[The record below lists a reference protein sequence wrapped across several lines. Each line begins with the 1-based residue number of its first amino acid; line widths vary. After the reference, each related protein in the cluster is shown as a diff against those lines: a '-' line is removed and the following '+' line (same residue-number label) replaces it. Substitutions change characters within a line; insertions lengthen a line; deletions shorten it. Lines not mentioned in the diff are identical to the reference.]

1 MNFKIMNKKLL
12 YKLCILLF
20 AYSIFMFFNNF
31 IFGNYVFA
39 DDFTSALDI
48 NASSAL
54 LVDNKTN
61 KILYSKNENKKIF
74 PASTTKIVTAILVL
88 ENHSLDEKV
97 TASYDAVMS
106 IPSGYSTADIQ
117 IEEELTVEQLLELL
131 LVHSAN
137 DAANVL
143 AEYAGGSVSSFVSMM
158 NTKAN
163 ELGLSN
169 THFTNPYG
177 LQDDNHYTTAHDL
190 AIIMQ
195 YCLKNDDFRKI
206 AGQASCA
213 IPATNKSNPRKY
225 DSTNE
230 LLIAGNSNYYSNL
243 IAGKTGYTS
252 KAGGCLVSAAYNNNL
267 ELVGVI
273 LNSNNRF
280 KDTRSLYNYG
290 YKNFSIKNIVNEK
303 DIITNIEVKNA
314 TKNTKSLNLL
324 VSEDIPVLANNSD
337 DLTAIQPEIS
347 LNDNIE
353 APIEEGQAIGKVS
366 YTVNGITYTTNLIA
380 ANNVEKS
387 KLFTYILYGFGFLIL
402 ILIIY
407 RLFKNSKKTIR
418 RR

>member
-1 MNFKIMNKKLL
+1 MNLKIN
-12 YKLCILLF
+12 YKN
-20 AYSIFMFFNNF
+20 SICKVLIVLTLTIFVLIGNIGTFGTYVLANNTNS
-31 IFGNYVFA
+31 GP
-39 DDFTSALDI
+39 DI
-48 NASSAL
+48 NAKSAL
-54 LVDNKTN
+54 LIDNKTN
-61 KILYSKNENKKIF
+61 KVLYSKDMNRKMF
-74 PASTTKIVTAILVL
+74 PASTTKILTAILVL

-97 TASYDAVMS
+97 TASYNAVMT
-106 IPSGYSTADIQ
+106 IPSGYSTANIQ
-117 IEEELTVEQLLELL
+117 IDEVLTVEQLLELL

-143 AEYAGGSVSSFVSMM
+143 AEYTGGSIDSFVAMM
-158 NTKAN
+158 NTKIN
-163 ELGLSN
+163 ELGLSD

-177 LQDDNHYTTAHDL
+177 LQDNNHYTTTHDL

-213 IPATNKSNPRKY
+213 IPSTNKSEPRKY
-225 DSTNE
+225 SSTNE
-230 LLIAGNSNYYSNL
+230 LLIAGNSNYYPNL

-252 KAGGCLVSAAYNNNL
+252 EAGECLVSAAYNDNL

-290 YKNFSIKNIVNEK
+290 YTNFSIKNIVNEK
-303 DIITNIEVKNA
+303 DIITNVEVKNA
-314 TKNTKSLNLL
+314 TKDTKNLNLL

-337 DLTAIQPEIS
+337 DLSKIEPQIT
-347 LNDNIE
+347 LNSDIK
-353 APIEEGQAIGKVS
+353 APIEDGQVLGKVS
-366 YTVNGITYTTNLIA
+366 YSVNGITYSTDLIA

-387 KLFTYILYGFGFLIL
+387 NFVLYCLYGLGILIL

-407 RLFKNSKKTIR
+407 KIIKDFTIKAV
-418 RR
+418 

>member
-61 KILYSKNENKKIF
+61 KILYSKNENKKMF

-195 YCLKNDDFRKI
+195 YCLKNDAFRKI

-213 IPATNKSNPRKY
+213 IPATNKSNPRKF
-225 DSTNE
+225 NCRE
-230 LLIAGNSNYYSNL
+230 
-243 IAGKTGYTS
+243 
-252 KAGGCLVSAAYNNNL
+252 
-267 ELVGVI
+267 
-273 LNSNNRF
+273 NR
-280 KDTRSLYNYG
+280 
-290 YKNFSIKNIVNEK
+290 
-303 DIITNIEVKNA
+303 
-314 TKNTKSLNLL
+314 
-324 VSEDIPVLANNSD
+324 
-337 DLTAIQPEIS
+337 
-347 LNDNIE
+347 
-353 APIEEGQAIGKVS
+353 
-366 YTVNGITYTTNLIA
+366 
-380 ANNVEKS
+380 
-387 KLFTYILYGFGFLIL
+387 
-402 ILIIY
+402 IY
-407 RLFKNSKKTIR
+407 L
-418 RR
+418 

>member
-1 MNFKIMNKKLL
+1 MNLKIN
-12 YKLCILLF
+12 YKN
-20 AYSIFMFFNNF
+20 SICKVLIVLTLTIFVLIGNIGTFGTYVLANNTNS
-31 IFGNYVFA
+31 GP
-39 DDFTSALDI
+39 DI
-48 NASSAL
+48 NAESAL
-54 LVDNKTN
+54 LIDNKTN
-61 KILYSKNENKKIF
+61 KVLYSKDMNRKMF
-74 PASTTKIVTAILVL
+74 PASTTKILTAILVL

-97 TASYDAVMS
+97 TASYNAVMT
-106 IPSGYSTADIQ
+106 IPSGYSTASIQ
-117 IEEELTVEQLLELL
+117 IDEVLTVEQLLELL

-143 AEYAGGSVSSFVSMM
+143 AEYTGGSIDSFVAMM
-158 NTKAN
+158 NTKIN
-163 ELGLSN
+163 ELGLSD

-177 LQDDNHYTTAHDL
+177 LQDNNHYTTAHDL

-213 IPATNKSNPRKY
+213 IPSTNKFEPRKY
-225 DSTNE
+225 SSTNE
-230 LLIAGNSNYYSNL
+230 LLIAGNSNYYPNL

-252 KAGGCLVSAAYNNNL
+252 EAGECLVSAAYNDNL

-290 YKNFSIKNIVNEK
+290 YTNFSIKNIVNEK
-303 DIITNIEVKNA
+303 DIITNVKVKNA
-314 TKNTKSLNLL
+314 TKDTKNLNLL

-337 DLTAIQPEIS
+337 DLSKIEPQIT
-347 LNDNIE
+347 LNSDIK
-353 APIEEGQAIGKVS
+353 APIEDGQVLGKVS
-366 YTVNGITYTTNLIA
+366 YSVNGITYSTDLIA

-387 KLFTYILYGFGFLIL
+387 NFVLYCLYGLGILIL

-407 RLFKNSKKTIR
+407 KIIKDFIIKAV
-418 RR
+418 

>member
-1 MNFKIMNKKLL
+1 MDLKIN
-12 YKLCILLF
+12 YKNTIGKVLIVLTLT
-20 AYSIFMFFNNF
+20 IFVLIGNIGTFGTYVLANNT
-31 IFGNYVFA
+31 N
-39 DDFTSALDI
+39 SEPDI
-48 NASSAL
+48 NAESAL
-54 LVDNKTN
+54 LIDNKTN
-61 KILYSKNENKKIF
+61 KVLYSKDMNRKMF
-74 PASTTKIVTAILVL
+74 PASTTKILTAILVL

-97 TASYDAVMS
+97 TASYNAVMT
-106 IPSGYSTADIQ
+106 IPSGYSTASIQ
-117 IEEELTVEQLLELL
+117 IDEVLTVEQLLELL

-143 AEYAGGSVSSFVSMM
+143 AEYTGGSIDSFVAMM
-158 NTKAN
+158 NTKIN
-163 ELGLSN
+163 ELGLSD

-177 LQDDNHYTTAHDL
+177 LQDNNHYTTAHDL

-213 IPATNKSNPRKY
+213 IPSTNKSEPRKY
-225 DSTNE
+225 SSTNE
-230 LLIAGNSNYYSNL
+230 LLIAGNSNYYPNL

-252 KAGGCLVSAAYNNNL
+252 EAGECLVSAAYNDNL

-290 YKNFSIKNIVNEK
+290 YTNFSIKNIVNEK
-303 DIITNIEVKNA
+303 DIITNVEVKNA
-314 TKNTKSLNLL
+314 TKDTKNLNLL

-337 DLTAIQPEIS
+337 DLSKIEPQIT
-347 LNDNIE
+347 LNSDIK
-353 APIEEGQAIGKVS
+353 APIEDGQVLGKVS
-366 YTVNGITYTTNLIA
+366 YSVNGITYSTDLIA

-387 KLFTYILYGFGFLIL
+387 NFVLYCLYGLGILIL

-407 RLFKNSKKTIR
+407 KIIKDFTIKAV
-418 RR
+418 

>member
-1 MNFKIMNKKLL
+1 MNLKVN
-12 YKLCILLF
+12 YKN
-20 AYSIFMFFNNF
+20 SICKVLIVLTLTIFVLIGNIGTFSTYVLANNTNS
-31 IFGNYVFA
+31 GP
-39 DDFTSALDI
+39 DI
-48 NASSAL
+48 NAESAL
-54 LVDNKTN
+54 LIDNKTN
-61 KILYSKNENKKIF
+61 KVLYSKDMNRKMF
-74 PASTTKIVTAILVL
+74 PASTTKILTAILVL

-97 TASYDAVMS
+97 TASYNAVMT
-106 IPSGYSTADIQ
+106 IPSGYSTASIQ
-117 IEEELTVEQLLELL
+117 IDEVLTVEQLLELL

-143 AEYAGGSVSSFVSMM
+143 AEYTGGSIDSFVAMM
-158 NTKAN
+158 NTKIN
-163 ELGLSN
+163 ELGLSD

-177 LQDDNHYTTAHDL
+177 LQDNNHYTTAHDL

-213 IPATNKSNPRKY
+213 IPSTNKSEPRKY
-225 DSTNE
+225 SSTNE
-230 LLIAGNSNYYSNL
+230 LLVAGNSNYYPNL

-252 KAGGCLVSAAYNNNL
+252 EAGECLVSAAYNDNL

-290 YKNFSIKNIVNEK
+290 YTNFSIKNIVNEK
-303 DIITNIEVKNA
+303 DIITNVEVKNA
-314 TKNTKSLNLL
+314 TKDTKNLNLL

-337 DLTAIQPEIS
+337 DLSKIEPQIT
-347 LNDNIE
+347 LNSDIK
-353 APIEEGQAIGKVS
+353 APIEDGQVLGKVS
-366 YTVNGITYTTNLIA
+366 YSVNGITYSTDLIA

-387 KLFTYILYGFGFLIL
+387 NFVLYCLYGLGILIL

-407 RLFKNSKKTIR
+407 KIIKHFIKN
-418 RR
+418 

>member
-1 MNFKIMNKKLL
+1 MDLKIN
-12 YKLCILLF
+12 YKNTMEKVLIVLALI
-20 AYSIFMFFNNF
+20 IFVLIGNIGTFGTYVLANNTNS
-31 IFGNYVFA
+31 GP
-39 DDFTSALDI
+39 DI
-48 NASSAL
+48 NAESAL
-54 LVDNKTN
+54 LIDNKTN
-61 KILYSKNENKKIF
+61 KVLYSKDMNRKMF
-74 PASTTKIVTAILVL
+74 PASTTKILTAILVL

-97 TASYDAVMS
+97 TASYNAVMT
-106 IPSGYSTADIQ
+106 IPSGYSTASIQ
-117 IEEELTVEQLLELL
+117 IDEVLTVEQLLELL

-143 AEYAGGSVSSFVSMM
+143 AEYTGGSIDSFVAMM
-158 NTKAN
+158 NTKIN
-163 ELGLSN
+163 ELGLSD

-177 LQDDNHYTTAHDL
+177 LQDNNHYTTAHDL

-213 IPATNKSNPRKY
+213 IPSTNKSEPRKY
-225 DSTNE
+225 SSTNE
-230 LLIAGNSNYYSNL
+230 LLIAGNSNYYPNL

-252 KAGGCLVSAAYNNNL
+252 EAGECLVSAAYNDNL

-290 YKNFSIKNIVNEK
+290 YTNFSIKNIVNEK
-303 DIITNIEVKNA
+303 DIITNVEVKNA
-314 TKNTKSLNLL
+314 TKDTKNLNLL

-337 DLTAIQPEIS
+337 DLSKIEPQIT
-347 LNDNIE
+347 LNSDIK
-353 APIEEGQAIGKVS
+353 APIEDGQVLGKVS
-366 YTVNGITYTTNLIA
+366 YSVNGITYSTDLIA

-387 KLFTYILYGFGFLIL
+387 NFVLYCLYGLGILIL

-407 RLFKNSKKTIR
+407 KIIKDFIIKAV
-418 RR
+418 

>member
-1 MNFKIMNKKLL
+1 MNLKIN
-12 YKLCILLF
+12 YKN
-20 AYSIFMFFNNF
+20 SICKVLIVLTLTIFVLIGNIGTFGTYVLANNT
-31 IFGNYVFA
+31 N
-39 DDFTSALDI
+39 SEPDI
-48 NASSAL
+48 NAESAL
-54 LVDNKTN
+54 LIDNKTN
-61 KILYSKNENKKIF
+61 KVLYSKDMNRKMF
-74 PASTTKIVTAILVL
+74 PASTTKILTAILVL

-97 TASYDAVMS
+97 TASYNAVMT
-106 IPSGYSTADIQ
+106 IPSGYSTASIQ
-117 IEEELTVEQLLELL
+117 IDEVLTVEQLLELL

-143 AEYAGGSVSSFVSMM
+143 AEYTGGSIDSFVAMM
-158 NTKAN
+158 NTKIN
-163 ELGLSN
+163 ELGLSD

-177 LQDDNHYTTAHDL
+177 LQDNNHYTTAHDL

-213 IPATNKSNPRKY
+213 IPSTNKSEPRKY
-225 DSTNE
+225 SSTNE
-230 LLIAGNSNYYSNL
+230 LLIAGNSNYYPNL

-252 KAGGCLVSAAYNNNL
+252 EAGECLVSAAYNDNL

-290 YKNFSIKNIVNEK
+290 YTNFSIKNIVNEK
-303 DIITNIEVKNA
+303 DIITNVEVKNA
-314 TKNTKSLNLL
+314 TKDTKNLNLL

-337 DLTAIQPEIS
+337 DLSKIEPQIT
-347 LNDNIE
+347 LNSDIK
-353 APIEEGQAIGKVS
+353 APIEDGQVLGKVS
-366 YTVNGITYTTNLIA
+366 YSVNGITYSTDLIA

-387 KLFTYILYGFGFLIL
+387 NFVLYCLYGLGILIL

-407 RLFKNSKKTIR
+407 KIIKDFIIKAV
-418 RR
+418 

>member
-1 MNFKIMNKKLL
+1 MNLKIN
-12 YKLCILLF
+12 YKN
-20 AYSIFMFFNNF
+20 SICKVLIVLTLTIFVLIGTFSTYVLANNTNS
-31 IFGNYVFA
+31 GP
-39 DDFTSALDI
+39 DI
-48 NASSAL
+48 NAESAL
-54 LVDNKTN
+54 LIDNKTN
-61 KILYSKNENKKIF
+61 KVLYSKDMNRKMF
-74 PASTTKIVTAILVL
+74 PASTTKILTAILVL

-97 TASYDAVMS
+97 TASYNAVMT
-106 IPSGYSTADIQ
+106 IPSGYSTASIQ
-117 IEEELTVEQLLELL
+117 IDEVLTVEQLLELL

-143 AEYAGGSVSSFVSMM
+143 AEYTGGSIDSFVAMM
-158 NTKAN
+158 NTKIN
-163 ELGLSN
+163 ELGLSD

-177 LQDDNHYTTAHDL
+177 LQDNNHYTTAHDL

-213 IPATNKSNPRKY
+213 IPSTNKSEPRKY
-225 DSTNE
+225 SSTNE
-230 LLIAGNSNYYSNL
+230 LLIAGNSNYYPNL

-252 KAGGCLVSAAYNNNL
+252 EAGECLVSAAYNDNL

-303 DIITNIEVKNA
+303 DIITNVEVKNA
-314 TKNTKSLNLL
+314 TKDTKNLNLL

-337 DLTAIQPEIS
+337 DLSKIEPQIT
-347 LNDNIE
+347 LNNDIK
-353 APIEEGQAIGKVS
+353 APIEDGQVLGKVS
-366 YTVNGITYTTNLIA
+366 YSVNGITYSTDLIA

-387 KLFTYILYGFGFLIL
+387 NFVLYCLYGLGILIL

-407 RLFKNSKKTIR
+407 KIIKHFIKH
-418 RR
+418 

>member
-1 MNFKIMNKKLL
+1 MDLKIN
-12 YKLCILLF
+12 YKNTIRKVLIVLTLT
-20 AYSIFMFFNNF
+20 IFVLIGN
-31 IFGNYVFA
+31 IGTLGNYVLA
-39 DDFTSALDI
+39 NNTNSEPNI
-48 NASSAL
+48 NAESAL
-54 LVDNKTN
+54 LIDNKTN
-61 KILYSKNENKKIF
+61 KVLYSKDMNRKMF
-74 PASTTKIVTAILVL
+74 PASTTKILTAILVL

-97 TASYDAVMS
+97 TASYNAVMT
-106 IPSGYSTADIQ
+106 IPSGYSTASIQ
-117 IEEELTVEQLLELL
+117 IDEVLTVEQLLELL

-143 AEYAGGSVSSFVSMM
+143 AEYTGGSIDSFVAMM
-158 NTKAN
+158 NTKIN
-163 ELGLSN
+163 ELGLSD

-177 LQDDNHYTTAHDL
+177 LQDNNHYTTAHDL

-213 IPATNKSNPRKY
+213 IPSTNKSEPRKY
-225 DSTNE
+225 SSTNE
-230 LLIAGNSNYYSNL
+230 LLIAGNSNYYPNL

-252 KAGGCLVSAAYNNNL
+252 EAGECLVSAAYNDNL

-290 YKNFSIKNIVNEK
+290 YTNFSIKNIVNEK
-303 DIITNIEVKNA
+303 DIITNVEVKNA
-314 TKNTKSLNLL
+314 TKDTKNLNLL

-337 DLTAIQPEIS
+337 DLSKIEPQIT
-347 LNDNIE
+347 LNSDIK
-353 APIEEGQAIGKVS
+353 APIEDGQVLGKVS
-366 YTVNGITYTTNLIA
+366 YSVNGITYSTDLIA

-387 KLFTYILYGFGFLIL
+387 NFVLYCLYGLGILIL

-407 RLFKNSKKTIR
+407 KIIKHFIKN
-418 RR
+418 

>member
-1 MNFKIMNKKLL
+1 MNLKIN
-12 YKLCILLF
+12 YKN
-20 AYSIFMFFNNF
+20 SICKVLIVLTLAIFVLIGNIGTFGTYVLANNTNS
-31 IFGNYVFA
+31 GP
-39 DDFTSALDI
+39 DI
-48 NASSAL
+48 NAESAL
-54 LVDNKTN
+54 LIDNKTN
-61 KILYSKNENKKIF
+61 KVLYSKDMNRKMF
-74 PASTTKIVTAILVL
+74 PASTTKILTAILVL

-97 TASYDAVMS
+97 TASYNAVMT
-106 IPSGYSTADIQ
+106 IPSGYSTASIQ
-117 IEEELTVEQLLELL
+117 IDEVLTVEQLLELL

-143 AEYAGGSVSSFVSMM
+143 AEYTGGSIDSFVAMM
-158 NTKAN
+158 NTKIN
-163 ELGLSN
+163 ELGLSD

-177 LQDDNHYTTAHDL
+177 LQDNNHYTTAHDL

-213 IPATNKSNPRKY
+213 IPSTNKSEPRKY
-225 DSTNE
+225 SSTNE
-230 LLIAGNSNYYSNL
+230 LLIAGNSNYYPNL

-252 KAGGCLVSAAYNNNL
+252 EAGECLVSAAYNDNL

-290 YKNFSIKNIVNEK
+290 YTNFSIKNIVNEK
-303 DIITNIEVKNA
+303 DIITNVEVKNA
-314 TKNTKSLNLL
+314 TKDTKNLNLL

-337 DLTAIQPEIS
+337 DLSKIEPQIT
-347 LNDNIE
+347 LNSDIK
-353 APIEEGQAIGKVS
+353 APIEDGQVLGKVS
-366 YTVNGITYTTNLIA
+366 YSVNGITYSTDLIA

-387 KLFTYILYGFGFLIL
+387 NFVLYCLYGLGILIL

-407 RLFKNSKKTIR
+407 KIIKHFIIKAV
-418 RR
+418 

>member
-1 MNFKIMNKKLL
+1 MNLKIN
-12 YKLCILLF
+12 YKN
-20 AYSIFMFFNNF
+20 SICKVLIVLTLTIFVLIGNIGTFGTYVLANNTNS
-31 IFGNYVFA
+31 GP
-39 DDFTSALDI
+39 DI
-48 NASSAL
+48 NAESAL
-54 LVDNKTN
+54 LIDNKTN
-61 KILYSKNENKKIF
+61 KVLYSKDMNRKMF
-74 PASTTKIVTAILVL
+74 PASTTKILTAILVL

-97 TASYDAVMS
+97 TASYNAVMT
-106 IPSGYSTADIQ
+106 IPSGYSTASIQ
-117 IEEELTVEQLLELL
+117 IDEVLTVEQLLELL

-143 AEYAGGSVSSFVSMM
+143 AEYTGGSIDSFVAMM
-158 NTKAN
+158 NTKIN
-163 ELGLSN
+163 ELGLSD

-177 LQDDNHYTTAHDL
+177 LQDNNHYTTAHDL

-213 IPATNKSNPRKY
+213 IPSTNKSEPRKY
-225 DSTNE
+225 SSTNE
-230 LLIAGNSNYYSNL
+230 LLIAGNSNYYPNL

-252 KAGGCLVSAAYNNNL
+252 EAGECLVSAAYNDNL

-290 YKNFSIKNIVNEK
+290 YTNFSIKNIVNEK
-303 DIITNIEVKNA
+303 DIITNVEVKNA
-314 TKNTKSLNLL
+314 TKDTKNLNLL

-337 DLTAIQPEIS
+337 DLSKIEPQIT
-347 LNDNIE
+347 LNSDIK
-353 APIEEGQAIGKVS
+353 APIEDGQVLGKVS
-366 YTVNGITYTTNLIA
+366 YSVNGITYSTDLIA

-387 KLFTYILYGFGFLIL
+387 NFVLYCLYGLGILIL

-407 RLFKNSKKTIR
+407 KIIKHFIIKAV
-418 RR
+418 

>member
-1 MNFKIMNKKLL
+1 MNLKIN
-12 YKLCILLF
+12 YKN
-20 AYSIFMFFNNF
+20 SICKVLIVLTLTIFVLIGTFSTYVLANNTNS
-31 IFGNYVFA
+31 GP
-39 DDFTSALDI
+39 DI
-48 NASSAL
+48 NAESAL
-54 LVDNKTN
+54 LIDNKTN
-61 KILYSKNENKKIF
+61 KVLYSKDMNRKMF
-74 PASTTKIVTAILVL
+74 PASTTKILTAILVL

-97 TASYDAVMS
+97 TASYNAVMT
-106 IPSGYSTADIQ
+106 IPSGYSTASIQ
-117 IEEELTVEQLLELL
+117 IDEVLTVEQLLELL

-143 AEYAGGSVSSFVSMM
+143 AEYTGGSIDSFVAMM
-158 NTKAN
+158 NTKIN
-163 ELGLSN
+163 ELGLSD

-177 LQDDNHYTTAHDL
+177 LQDNNHYTTAHDL

-213 IPATNKSNPRKY
+213 IPSTNKSEPRKY
-225 DSTNE
+225 SSTNE
-230 LLIAGNSNYYSNL
+230 LLIAGNSNYYPNL

-252 KAGGCLVSAAYNNNL
+252 EAGECLVSAAYNDNL

-290 YKNFSIKNIVNEK
+290 YTNFSIKNIVNEK
-303 DIITNIEVKNA
+303 DIITNVEVKNA
-314 TKNTKSLNLL
+314 TKDTKNLNLL

-337 DLTAIQPEIS
+337 DLSKIEPQIT
-347 LNDNIE
+347 LNNDIK
-353 APIEEGQAIGKVS
+353 APIEDGQVLGKVS
-366 YTVNGITYTTNLIA
+366 YSVNGITYSTDLIA

-387 KLFTYILYGFGFLIL
+387 NFVLYCLYGLGILIL

-407 RLFKNSKKTIR
+407 KIIKHFIKN
-418 RR
+418 

>member
-1 MNFKIMNKKLL
+1 MNLKIN
-12 YKLCILLF
+12 YKN
-20 AYSIFMFFNNF
+20 SICKVLIVLTLTIFVLIGNIGTFGTYVLANNTNS
-31 IFGNYVFA
+31 GP
-39 DDFTSALDI
+39 DI
-48 NASSAL
+48 NAESAL
-54 LVDNKTN
+54 LIDNKTN
-61 KILYSKNENKKIF
+61 KVLYSKDMNRKMF
-74 PASTTKIVTAILVL
+74 PASTTKILTAILVL

-97 TASYDAVMS
+97 TASYNAVMT
-106 IPSGYSTADIQ
+106 IPSGYSTASIQ
-117 IEEELTVEQLLELL
+117 IDEVLTVEQLLELL

-143 AEYAGGSVSSFVSMM
+143 AEYTGGSIDSFVAMM
-158 NTKAN
+158 NTKIN
-163 ELGLSN
+163 ELGLSD

-177 LQDDNHYTTAHDL
+177 LQDNNHYTTAHDL

-213 IPATNKSNPRKY
+213 IPSTNKSEPRKY
-225 DSTNE
+225 SSTNE
-230 LLIAGNSNYYSNL
+230 LLIAGNSNYYPNL

-252 KAGGCLVSAAYNNNL
+252 EAGECLVSAAYNDNL

-290 YKNFSIKNIVNEK
+290 YTNFSIKNIVNEK
-303 DIITNIEVKNA
+303 DIITNVEVKNA
-314 TKNTKSLNLL
+314 TKDTKNLNLL

-337 DLTAIQPEIS
+337 DLSKIEPQIT
-347 LNDNIE
+347 LNNDIK
-353 APIEEGQAIGKVS
+353 APIEDGQVLGKVS
-366 YTVNGITYTTNLIA
+366 YSVNGITYSTDLIA

-387 KLFTYILYGFGFLIL
+387 NFVLYCLYGLGILIL

-407 RLFKNSKKTIR
+407 KIIKHFTIKAV
-418 RR
+418 

>member
-1 MNFKIMNKKLL
+1 MDLKIN
-12 YKLCILLF
+12 YKNTMEKVLIVLALI
-20 AYSIFMFFNNF
+20 IFVL
-31 IFGNYVFA
+31 IGGIGTLGNYVLA
-39 DDFTSALDI
+39 NNTISGPDI
-48 NASSAL
+48 NAESAL
-54 LVDNKTN
+54 LIDNKTN
-61 KILYSKNENKKIF
+61 KVLYSKDMNKKMF
-74 PASTTKIVTAILVL
+74 PASTTKILTAILVL

-97 TASYDAVMS
+97 TASYNAVMT
-106 IPSGYSTADIQ
+106 IPSGYSTASIQ
-117 IEEELTVEQLLELL
+117 IDEVLTVEQLLELL

-143 AEYAGGSVSSFVSMM
+143 AEYTGGSIDSFVAMM
-158 NTKAN
+158 NTKIN
-163 ELGLSN
+163 ELGLSD

-177 LQDDNHYTTAHDL
+177 LQDNNHYTTAHDL

-213 IPATNKSNPRKY
+213 ISSTNKSEPRKY
-225 DSTNE
+225 SSTNE
-230 LLIAGNSNYYSNL
+230 LLIAGNSNYYPNL

-252 KAGGCLVSAAYNNNL
+252 EAGECLVSAAYNDNL

-290 YKNFSIKNIVNEK
+290 YTNFSIKNIVNEK
-303 DIITNIEVKNA
+303 DIITNVEVKNA
-314 TKNTKSLNLL
+314 TKDTKNLNLL

-337 DLTAIQPEIS
+337 DLSKIEPQIT
-347 LNDNIE
+347 LNSDIK
-353 APIEEGQAIGKVS
+353 APIEDGQVLGKVS
-366 YTVNGITYTTNLIA
+366 YSVNGITYSTDLIA

-387 KLFTYILYGFGFLIL
+387 NFVLYCLYGLGILIL

-407 RLFKNSKKTIR
+407 QIIKDFIIKAV
-418 RR
+418 

>member
-1 MNFKIMNKKLL
+1 MDLKIN
-12 YKLCILLF
+12 YKNTIRKVLIVLTLT
-20 AYSIFMFFNNF
+20 IFVLIGN
-31 IFGNYVFA
+31 IGTLGNYVLA
-39 DDFTSALDI
+39 NNTNSEPNI
-48 NASSAL
+48 NAESAL
-54 LVDNKTN
+54 LIDNKTN
-61 KILYSKNENKKIF
+61 KVLYSKDMNRKMF
-74 PASTTKIVTAILVL
+74 PASTTKILTAILVL

-97 TASYDAVMS
+97 TASYNAVMT
-106 IPSGYSTADIQ
+106 IPSGYSTASIQ
-117 IEEELTVEQLLELL
+117 IDEVLTVEQLLELL

-143 AEYAGGSVSSFVSMM
+143 AEYTGGSIDSFVAMM
-158 NTKAN
+158 NTKIN
-163 ELGLSN
+163 ELGLSD

-177 LQDDNHYTTAHDL
+177 LQDNNHYTTAHDL

-213 IPATNKSNPRKY
+213 IPSTNKSEPRKY
-225 DSTNE
+225 SSTNE
-230 LLIAGNSNYYSNL
+230 LLIAGNSNYYPNL

-252 KAGGCLVSAAYNNNL
+252 EAGECLVSAAYNDNL

-290 YKNFSIKNIVNEK
+290 YTNFFIKNIVNEK
-303 DIITNIEVKNA
+303 DIITNVEVKNA
-314 TKNTKSLNLL
+314 TKDTKNLNLL

-337 DLTAIQPEIS
+337 DLSKIEPQIT
-347 LNDNIE
+347 LNSDIK
-353 APIEEGQAIGKVS
+353 APIEDGQVLGKVS
-366 YTVNGITYTTNLIA
+366 YSVNGITYSTDLIA

-387 KLFTYILYGFGFLIL
+387 NFVLYCLYGLGILIL

-407 RLFKNSKKTIR
+407 KIIKHFIKN
-418 RR
+418 